1 MLFRSELLA
10 RKGYDPQLGA
20 RPLRRALQR
29 LIEDPL
35 SERLLNKQFVAGE
48 IVVVGVEDDPEN
60 LGDQRITFTAVE
72 GFKPPVGVDLAG
84 AGEGGNATS
93 E

>member
-1 MLFRSELLA
+1 
-10 RKGYDPQLGA
+10 
-20 RPLRRALQR
+20 LQR

-35 SERLLNKQFVAGE
+35 SERLLNKKFVAGE

-60 LGDQRITFTAVE
+60 PGEQRITFTAVE

-84 AGEGGNATS
+84 AGEGGAATS

>member
-1 MLFRSELLA
+1 
-10 RKGYDPQLGA
+10 
-20 RPLRRALQR
+20 
-29 LIEDPL
+29 
-35 SERLLNKQFVAGE
+35 LLNKQFIAGE

-60 LGDQRITFTAVE
+60 PGDQRITFTAVE

-84 AGEGGNATS
+84 AGEGGNATT